1 MLLRPQVRLLKFVR
15 PATAAPAYQEGD
27 LFVCVVG
34 SKHSYFSDTQGD
46 SLTRHQ
52 WRCNIHLRLRT
63 WDRRYRNN
71 NNSKKT
77 KPKHAKGQFE
87 RMARIPRNQLL
98 DLIFQLFRDQPR
110 WGIKPLRE
118 RTQQP
123 EVYLKEVLSEVAF
136 LNKTGEFSSLWELKE
151 MYKDGLVGGAAGTS
165 TMGELISFGDADI
178 KMESVPDGDK
188 DEDEDE
194 DEDMEDVS

>member
-1 MLLRPQVRLLKFVR
+1 MLLRPQARLLKFVR
-15 PATAAPAYQEGD
+15 PATAAPAYQEGN

-34 SKHSYFSDTQGD
+34 GKHSYFSDTKEIL

-71 NNSKKT
+71 NNSK
-77 KPKHAKGQFE
+77 P
-87 RMARIPRNQLL
+87 
-98 DLIFQLFRDQPR
+98 FRDQPR

-118 RTQQP
+118 CTQQP
-123 EVYLKEVLSEVAF
+123 KVYLKEVLSEVAF
-136 LNKTGEFSSLWELKE
+136 LIKTGEFSSLWELKE
-151 MYKDGLVGGAAGTS
+151 MYKDGPVGGAAGTS
-165 TMGELISFGDADI
+165 TMGELISFGDVDV
-178 KMESVPDGDK
+178 KMESVPDG